1 MAMTCRLCGS
11 TDVRMVLDL
20 GMQPLANK
28 YPAVSDFANEERHPL
43 QVEFCLTCSN
53 VQLGTIVSRKVM
65 FEEYF
70 YLSSVNGAL
79 VQHFH
84 QLAQTLRDAR
94 FVVDIGSNDGILLK
108 PLRDLGVRALGV
120 EPSINVSRIANDL
133 GLQTHT
139 AFFDAACVDHI
150 LSHHET
156 PDVIVASSVFTHL
169 EDPHQFVESVKRLL
183 APDGTFLIEVE
194 YIGNFLDSLQF
205 ERFYLDRVYYYSLT
219 SLVHLFAQY
228 DMTLTHV
235 DHIVP
240 HGGSL
245 QVHVKHRSEDA
256 VPDDTVRDQLARE
269 REGLTHDA
277 FVEFRTRIDAEVAK
291 LRTALEG
298 FKAAGT
304 RVAGYGA
311 PARVTTICNY
321 GAIGPDLIEF
331 IVDDSPLKQG
341 KYSPGTHIPIVPRTH
356 LDTHAIDVL
365 IVFAYEYIDAIRES
379 TTDSYT
385 YYSPIP
391 LRRI

>member
-1 MAMTCRLCGS
+1 MTCRLCRS

-20 GMQPLANK
+20 GIQPLANK
-28 YPAVSDFANEERHPL
+28 YPAASDFATEERHPL
-43 QVEFCLTCSN
+43 QVEFCLNCSN

-79 VQHFH
+79 VEHFER
-84 QLAQTLRDAR
+84 LAQTLRNSR

-108 PLRDLGVRALGV
+108 PLRELGVRALGV

-150 LSHHET
+150 LTHHET

-245 QVHVKHRSEDA
+245 QVHVKHRSAGVAPDA
-256 VPDDTVRDQLARE
+256 TVRDQLARE
-269 REGLTHDA
+269 RVGLTHEA
-277 FVEFRTRIDAEVAK
+277 FMAFRTRIDAEVTN
-291 LRTALEG
+291 LRSALEG
-298 FKAAGT
+298 FKAGGM

-311 PARVTTICNY
+311 PARVSTICNY
-321 GAIGPDLIEF
+321 AKIGPDLIHF

-341 KYSPGTHIPIVPRTH
+341 KHSPGTHIPIVPRSH
-356 LDTHAIDVL
+356 LDSHHVDML
-365 IVFAYEYIDAIRES
+365 IVFAYEYIDAIRAS
-379 TTDSYT
+379 THNRYE

-391 LRRI
+391 LRHM